1 MPDLL
6 TDELGQTFQIT
17 EEDKMCRTKGHQCI
31 IANIGVVRS
40 IAAFLSTSLGPTGM
54 DKILQSK
61 DDDIVV
67 TNDGATIL
75 KEMEMTEN
83 PISRLIV
90 QLSESQDEEIGD
102 GTTGVVVLASALLG
116 QAQILL
122 GQGIHPVKI
131 SEGFEL
137 ALECAVKHLNE
148 ISEEICDLRE
158 TMMKAAKTSLGS
170 KIVSKSL
177 EKFAEICTSAVLMVA
192 DTERKDLDFE
202 LINIEGKVGRDISD
216 TTLVKG
222 VVLNKEISHPQMKK
236 KIEDGR
242 IALLSCPFEP
252 PKLKTKHSLIIGN
265 AKEYKELEEYER
277 RKFTEMIESVRK
289 SGANIVMCQWG
300 FDDEANSLLMENDL
314 PAVRWVG
321 GHELE
326 LLAVHT
332 GGSIIARF
340 EDLDESDLGKASI
353 REESLG
359 TENDK
364 IIVVENPE
372 RSRAVTILVRGANDL
387 VIEEAK
393 RSIRDA
399 LCAVR
404 NILTNNRIVYGGGSS
419 EMSCSLS
426 LEEEAGKYS
435 GEEQE
440 AILGFGRALE
450 EIPLCLA
457 RNSGYNPI
465 EYSSDLRK
473 LQMESKNFR
482 LGVDCLDVGEQDMKK
497 LGVFDA
503 LSSKI
508 RQFQMATQL
517 VTMVLKIDNVISDFY
532 D

>member
-1 MPDLL
+1 MSDLL
-6 TDELGQTFQIT
+6 TDELGQAFQIT
-17 EEDKMCRTKGHQCI
+17 DEDKGCRIKGQQCI
-31 IANIGVVRS
+31 LANIGVVRS
-40 IAAFLSTSLGPTGM
+40 IATFLSTSLGPTGM

-61 DDDIVV
+61 DEDIVV

-102 GTTGVVVLASALLG
+102 GTTSVVVLASALLD
-116 QAQILL
+116 QAQALL
-122 GQGIHPVKI
+122 GQGVHPIKI
-131 SEGFEL
+131 SEGFEVGL
-137 ALECAVKHLNE
+137 GHAVEHLSE
-148 ISEEICDLRE
+148 ISEEISDLKE

-170 KIVSKSL
+170 KIVYKSL
-177 EKFAEICTSAVLMVA
+177 ERFAEICTDAVLMVA
-192 DTERKDLDFE
+192 DMERKDLDFE
-202 LINIEGKVGRDISD
+202 LINIESKVGRDLSSTALI
-216 TTLVKG
+216 KG
-222 VVLNKEISHPQMKK
+222 IVINKEFSHPQMKK
-236 KIEDGR
+236 EVKDGR

-252 PKLKTKHSLIIGN
+252 PKLKTKHSLVISN
-265 AKEYKELEEYER
+265 PKEYKELEEYEKK
-277 RKFTEMIESVRK
+277 KFAEMIESIKR
-289 SGANIVMCQWG
+289 SGSNIVMCQWG
-300 FDDEANSLLMENDL
+300 FDDEANSLLMENGL

-332 GGSIIARF
+332 GGSIVARF
-340 EDLDESDLGKASI
+340 EDLEESDLGKARV

-364 IIVVENPE
+364 IIVVENE
-372 RSRAVTILVRGANDL
+372 GCSKAVTILVRGANDL

-404 NILTNNRIVYGGGSS
+404 NILTNSRIVYGGGSS
-419 EMSCSLS
+419 EMSCSLA
-426 LEEEAGKYS
+426 LERIATGYS
-435 GEEQE
+435 GEERE

-457 RNSGYNPI
+457 RNSGHDPI
-465 EYSSDLRK
+465 GYSSDLRK
-473 LQMESKNFR
+473 LQMESKNFH
-482 LGVDCLDVGEQDMKK
+482 LGVDCLGDGEQDMKK

-517 VTMVLKIDNVISDFY
+517 VTMVLKIDNVVSDFH

>member
-1 MPDLL
+1 MSDLL

-17 EEDKMCRTKGHQCI
+17 DEEKTCRTKGNQCI
-31 IANIGVVRS
+31 LANIGVVKS
-40 IAAFLSTSLGPTGM
+40 IATFLSTSLGPTGM

-102 GTTGVVVLASALLG
+102 GTTSVVVLASALLD
-116 QAQILL
+116 QAQVLL
-122 GQGIHPVKI
+122 GQGVHPIKI

-137 ALECAVKHLNE
+137 ALEHTIEHLSE
-148 ISEEICDLRE
+148 ISEEISDLKE

-170 KIVSKSL
+170 KIVYKSL

-192 DTERKDLDFE
+192 DMERKDLDFE
-202 LINIEGKVGRDISD
+202 LINIESKVGRDISD

-222 VVLNKEISHPQMKK
+222 VVLNKEFSHPQMKK
-236 KIEDGR
+236 EVKDGR

-252 PKLKTKHSLIIGN
+252 PKLKTKHSLVISN
-265 AKEYKELEEYER
+265 PKEYKELEEYEK
-277 RKFTEMIESVRK
+277 RKFVEMIESVKR
-289 SGANIVMCQWG
+289 SGANVVMCQWG

-340 EDLDESDLGKASI
+340 EDLEKSDVGSAEI

-364 IIVVENPE
+364 IIVVENSE

-393 RSIRDA
+393 RSVRDA

-404 NILTNNRIVYGGGSS
+404 NILTNDRIVYGGGSS
-419 EMSCSLS
+419 EMSCSLA
-426 LEEEAGKYS
+426 LERVAEEYS
-435 GEEQE
+435 GEERA

-457 RNSGYNPI
+457 RNSGYNPV
-465 EYSSDLRK
+465 EYSSDLRR
-473 LQMESKNFR
+473 LQMESKNSY
-482 LGVDCLDVGEQDMKK
+482 LGVDCLGAGEKDMRV

-503 LSSKI
+503 LSSKV
-508 RQFQMATQL
+508 RQLQMATQL